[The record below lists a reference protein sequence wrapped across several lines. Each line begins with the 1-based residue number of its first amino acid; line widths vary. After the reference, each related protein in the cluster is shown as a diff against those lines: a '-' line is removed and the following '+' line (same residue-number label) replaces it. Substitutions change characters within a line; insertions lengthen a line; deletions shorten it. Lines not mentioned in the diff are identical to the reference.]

1 MLSYQPHHHSS
12 ENIVQL
18 EFLIITTL
26 IHICIHEFKMCAL
39 ASSWQNTIRHRLEE
53 RDDREREFD
62 ELVGNYQRLARY
74 AKQQKERNQSL
85 LAAATSNG
93 TGTSIKTASENDSAS
108 VKQAYI
114 TSLERQL
121 QSMRDEMATLYKT
134 QSQNA
139 QRLLVLNEQVRNKD
153 EREREQSEETRKSN
167 DELIRLKRKEEDLR
181 GVVGEKD
188 KMIQLLQDELS
199 ALSLELNQVEIR
211 NEDLKRDNASLL
223 QRWLDRMNDEA
234 EKMNEG
240 NQFLQEVD
248 VKRKAGAV
256 NASEE
261 DFSSAIVMEKGKEK
275 A

>member
-1 MLSYQPHHHSS
+1 
-12 ENIVQL
+12 
-18 EFLIITTL
+18 
-26 IHICIHEFKMCAL
+26 MCAL
-39 ASSWQNTIRHRLEE
+39 TSSWQTTIRHRLEE

-62 ELVGNYQRLARY
+62 DLVGNYQRLAKY

-85 LAAATSNG
+85 LAASDGAATSSTKVAAEGEG
-93 TGTSIKTASENDSAS
+93 TA

-114 TSLERQL
+114 TSLEGQL
-121 QSMRDEMATLYKT
+121 QSMRDELATLYKT

-139 QRLLVLNEQVRNKD
+139 QRLLVLNEQIRNKD
-153 EREREQSEETRKSN
+153 EREREQTDESRKTT
-167 DELIRLKRKEEDLR
+167 DEMVRLKRKEEDLR

-248 VKRKAGAV
+248 HVKRKATGAE
-256 NASEE
+256 NASE
-261 DFSSAIVMEKGKEK
+261 DNFSHLEKGKEK

>member
-1 MLSYQPHHHSS
+1 
-12 ENIVQL
+12 
-18 EFLIITTL
+18 
-26 IHICIHEFKMCAL
+26 MCAV
-39 ASSWQNTIRHRLEE
+39 ASSWQTTIRHRLEE

-62 ELVGNYQRLARY
+62 ELVGNYQRLAKY

-85 LAAATSNG
+85 LAASDGA
-93 TGTSIKTASENDSAS
+93 GTSSTKVTTEGEGTA

-114 TSLERQL
+114 TSLEGQL
-121 QSMRDEMATLYKT
+121 QSMRDELATLYKT

-139 QRLLVLNEQVRNKD
+139 QRLLVLNEQIRNKD
-153 EREREQSEETRKSN
+153 EREREQTDESRKTTEEMV
-167 DELIRLKRKEEDLR
+167 RLKRKEEDLR

-248 VKRKAGAV
+248 HVKRKATGAE

-261 DFSSAIVMEKGKEK
+261 NFSSVEKGKEK

>member
-1 MLSYQPHHHSS
+1 
-12 ENIVQL
+12 
-18 EFLIITTL
+18 
-26 IHICIHEFKMCAL
+26 MCAL